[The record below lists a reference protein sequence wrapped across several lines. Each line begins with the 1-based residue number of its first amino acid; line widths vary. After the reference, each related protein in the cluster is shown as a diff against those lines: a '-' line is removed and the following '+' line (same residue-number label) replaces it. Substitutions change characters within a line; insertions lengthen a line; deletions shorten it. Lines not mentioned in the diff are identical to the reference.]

1 MRFALIGSGSKGN
14 GTVIEHGQTRILI
27 DCGFSLRDTEMRLQR
42 LGCAADSLDAI
53 LVTHEHGDHIRGVGL
68 LARRYGIPVWATR
81 GSVSGNQPGDV
92 PRLNLFDVH
101 QSLSIGE
108 IEIQPFPVPHDARE
122 PCQFVFSDGDRR
134 LGLLTDTGS
143 STPHIHASLSG
154 CDALILECNHDP
166 QMLADGPY
174 PPSLKQR
181 VGGAWGHLSNEQ
193 AAQIL
198 TDIDTGKLNYV
209 VAAHLSDKN
218 NAPELA
224 CQALAGALGCLPGE
238 IEVAC
243 QEQGTDWRDV

>member
-14 GTVIEHGQTRILI
+14 GTLIEHDQTRILI
-27 DCGFSLRDTEMRLQR
+27 DCGFSLRETQARLQR
-42 LGCAADSLDAI
+42 LGIEAEQLDAI

-81 GSVSGNQPGDV
+81 GTVNGSQPGEV
-92 PRLNLFDVH
+92 PTLNLFDVH
-101 QSLSIGE
+101 DTLSIGD

-122 PCQFVFSDGDRR
+122 PCQFVFSDGDSR

-143 STPHIHASLSG
+143 STPHIYERLSH
-154 CDALILECNHDP
+154 CDALILECNHDSK
-166 QMLADGPY
+166 MLAEGPY

-181 VGGAWGHLSNEQ
+181 VGGDWGHLSNAQ

-198 TDIDTGKLNYV
+198 TDIETGDLRCL

-218 NAPELA
+218 NTPSLA
-224 CQALAGALGCLPGE
+224 QQALADALGCRPGE
-238 IEVAC
+238 IRVAC
-243 QEQGTDWRDV
+243 QEQGTDWQDV